1 MRLLP
6 QRRHTRAGGR
16 GAVVCPLASALTAI
30 SLITSTLSLLAQGP
44 SKQVSQQQ
52 VLPGFRIAATVTH
65 LKLLLD
71 DGPPAIEIITTAP
84 VTPKISK
91 LDDPMRLVIDLP
103 NTNMSVSRKQV
114 PVQGEDISAIRL
126 ELNAAN
132 PPLVHV
138 EVDLRKPMDFTWES
152 AGNRLLVR
160 LHTIDV
166 KLKPTSA
173 PIDAVDLSNVVPVD
187 RLASGAS
194 ITASSDTTVL
204 RLRHGGD
211 FFVCPRTTVA
221 VSHSRNGPD
230 MMLAISTG
238 ALEAHVTLDN
248 SADEVITPDFRI
260 LLRGPG
266 KFDYAIR
273 ADSHGNTCVRTLP
286 GNTSSAIIYELAG
299 DGTFEFQPRDQII
312 FHQGRLSPEDTALHS
327 GSDRGSD
334 TILPVDCGC
343 PPPSAPPPVLLA
355 SNADASGRPD
365 PETTSSSSLT
375 GPAAPSEAEP
385 SRDATAATKFPDPG
399 VEMPK
404 LPVYLKDQPHASA
417 EATLTFTPT
426 PSETFTAPL
435 PLSSRPAPSAITAL
449 PPPVPTQERAPA
461 HKKRFEGVRHF
472 FAKIFG

>member
-6 QRRHTRAGGR
+6 QRRRTRAGSR
-16 GAVVCPLASALTAI
+16 GLVVCSLITALTAI
-30 SLITSTLSLLAQGP
+30 SLFTSPFLLLGQGP
-44 SKQVSQQQ
+44 SKQVSQED
-52 VLPGFRIAATVTH
+52 LPRFRISATLTH

-71 DGPPAIEIITTAP
+71 DGPPAIEITTTAP
-84 VTPKISK
+84 VNPKISK
-91 LDDPMRLVIDLP
+91 LDGPMRLVIDLP
-103 NTNMSVSRKQV
+103 NTNMSVSRRQV
-114 PVQGEDISAIRL
+114 PVQGEEVSAIRL
-126 ELNAAN
+126 ELNATN

-138 EVDLRKPMDFTWES
+138 EVDLRKPMDYTWES

-160 LHTIDV
+160 LHAIDV
-166 KLKPTSA
+166 KVKPASA
-173 PIDAVDLSNVVPVD
+173 PIEPVDLSNVVPVD

-204 RLRHGGD
+204 RLRRGGD

-221 VSHSRNGPD
+221 VTHSRNGPD

-273 ADSHGNTCVRTLP
+273 ADSQGNTCVRTLP

-327 GSDRGSD
+327 GSGSD
-334 TILPVDCGC
+334 TILPVECGC
-343 PPPSAPPPVLLA
+343 PPPTAPPPVLLA
-355 SNADASGRPD
+355 SNADESGRPD
-365 PETTSSSSLT
+365 PERTSSSSLA
-375 GPAAPSEAEP
+375 GPAAPSETEP

-417 EATLTFTPT
+417 EATLTFTPS
-426 PSETFTAPL
+426 PSQTFTAPL
-435 PLSSRPAPSAITAL
+435 PLSSRPTPSPVTAL
-449 PPPVPTQERAPA
+449 PPPVPTQEQAPA
-461 HKKRFEGVRHF
+461 RKRRFEGVRHF
-472 FAKIFG
+472 LAKIFG